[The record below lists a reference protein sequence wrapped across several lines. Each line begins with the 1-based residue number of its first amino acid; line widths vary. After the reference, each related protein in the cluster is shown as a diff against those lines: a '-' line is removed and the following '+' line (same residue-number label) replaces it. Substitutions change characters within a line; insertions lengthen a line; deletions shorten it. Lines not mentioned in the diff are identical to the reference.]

1 MPCLEGKCRVKEDPE
16 LGPLGGERREPP
28 DSKSVPPAAPL
39 ELESV
44 RAGGEAGSAAADSQ
58 WASPA
63 GLHTRACARL
73 LQRGGGGCIAAR
85 CGLCRTGW
93 AGPAAGPAPA
103 AGTERIERTS
113 ASWGVSAEGESL
125 RAKIF
130 GGVNDRL
137 GYGAAGRMP
146 WARSGPARGAQ
157 QRTAAISRPT
167 RFVLFAACVRAA
179 CSAPSESRRLVCK

>member
-73 LQRGGGGCIAAR
+73 LQRGGGAVLLPGA
-85 CGLCRTGW
+85 
-93 AGPAAGPAPA
+93 
-103 AGTERIERTS
+103 
-113 ASWGVSAEGESL
+113 VSAAQAGL
-125 RAKIF
+125 AQ
-130 GGVNDRL
+130 RL
-137 GYGAAGRMP
+137 
-146 WARSGPARGAQ
+146 AQ
-157 QRTAAISRPT
+157 PQQQAQ
-167 RFVLFAACVRAA
+167 
-179 CSAPSESRRLVCK
+179 SA